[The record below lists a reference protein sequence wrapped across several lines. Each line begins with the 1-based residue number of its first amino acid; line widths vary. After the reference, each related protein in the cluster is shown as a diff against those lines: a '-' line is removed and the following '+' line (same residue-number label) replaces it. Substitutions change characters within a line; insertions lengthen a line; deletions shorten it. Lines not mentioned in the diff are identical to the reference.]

1 MPSPEQIV
9 RTAVVLPF
17 SIARRVVGI
26 AAGLLPGHGGDDEA
40 ERHED
45 PRSER
50 HEDPR
55 SAVATAPAPEPD
67 VDPEA
72 AAREALDRDREPGE
86 EAIFTPDDDFF
97 EEEHVEAEVELVAE
111 SHDVEAA
118 EAPGPTIH
126 VDEPW
131 EGYRR
136 MKVVEITAQLEGQPA
151 EVLAAVELY
160 EQTHRKRRGVL
171 DAVRSA
177 TRG

>member
-26 AAGLLPGHGGDDEA
+26 AAGLLPGHGRDDDA
-40 ERHED
+40 ERRDD
-45 PRSER
+45 PRSE
-50 HEDPR
+50 
-55 SAVATAPAPEPD
+55 AATATATAPERDIDPD
-67 VDPEA
+67 E
-72 AAREALDRDREPGE
+72 AAREALERDREPGE
-86 EAIFTPDDDFF
+86 EAIFEPDDDFF
-97 EEEHVEAEVELVAE
+97 DDDHVEAEVELVAE
-111 SHDVEAA
+111 SADVDATEP
-118 EAPGPTIH
+118 PGPTIH

-136 MKVVEITAQLEGQPA
+136 MKVSEITAQLEGQPA

>member
-1 MPSPEQIV
+1 MPSAEQIV

-17 SIARRVVGI
+17 SIARRVVGV
-26 AAGLLPGHGGDDEA
+26 AAGLLPGRGHGDGEP
-40 ERHED
+40 EQR
-45 PRSER
+45 
-50 HEDPR
+50 EDPR
-55 SAVATAPAPEPD
+55 SAAATAPPPSELD
-67 VDPEA
+67 VDPA
-72 AAREALDRDREPGE
+72 DAAREALDRDREPRE
-86 EAIFTPDDDFF
+86 EAIFAPDDDFF

-111 SHDVEAA
+111 SADVEAT
-118 EAPGPTIH
+118 EPPGPTIH
-126 VDEPW
+126 IDEPW

-136 MKVVEITAQLEGQPA
+136 MKVAEITAQLEGQPT

>member
-1 MPSPEQIV
+1 MPGPEQLI

-17 SIARRVVGI
+17 TIARRVVGF
-26 AAGLLPGHGGDDEA
+26 AAGLVPGHGGDDEA
-40 ERHED
+40 
-45 PRSER
+45 
-50 HEDPR
+50 
-55 SAVATAPAPEPD
+55 ATATATATATAPAPAPETD
-67 VDPEA
+67 VDPEE
-72 AAREALDRDREPGE
+72 AAREALTREREPVE
-86 EAIFTPDDDFF
+86 EAIFEPGDDFF

-111 SHDVEAA
+111 SADVEAT
-118 EAPGPTIH
+118 EPPGPTIH

-131 EGYRR
+131 DGYRR
-136 MKVVEITAQLEGQPA
+136 MKVAEITAQLEGQPA

>member
-1 MPSPEQIV
+1 MPGPEQLI

-17 SIARRVVGI
+17 SIARRVVGL
-26 AAGLLPGHGGDDEA
+26 AAGLLPGHGGGDE
-40 ERHED
+40 EQRG
-45 PRSER
+45 
-50 HEDPR
+50 DPR

-67 VDPEA
+67 VDPAA
-72 AAREALDRDREPGE
+72 AAREAVHREREPVE
-86 EAIFTPDDDFF
+86 EAIFEPDADFFDDD
-97 EEEHVEAEVELVAE
+97 HVEPEVELVAE
-111 SHDVEAA
+111 SADLGATEP
-118 EAPGPTIH
+118 PGPQIH

-136 MKVVEITAQLEGQPA
+136 MKVSEVTAQLEGQPA

-171 DAVRSA
+171 EAVRTA

>member
-1 MPSPEQIV
+1 MPNPGQIV

-26 AAGLLPGHGGDDEA
+26 AAGLLPGHGGDDGEDRGA
-40 ERHED
+40 D
-45 PRSER
+45 PRSE
-50 HEDPR
+50 
-55 SAVATAPAPEPD
+55 AAAAAPPEPE
-67 VDPEA
+67 VDPAA
-72 AAREALDRDREPGE
+72 AAREALDREREPGE
-86 EAIFTPDDDFF
+86 EAIFEPDEHFFDDD
-97 EEEHVEAEVELVAE
+97 HVEAEVELVAE
-111 SHDVEAA
+111 SADVEAT
-118 EAPGPTIH
+118 EPPGPTIH

-136 MKVVEITAQLEGQPA
+136 MKVSEITAQLEGQPP

>member
-17 SIARRVVGI
+17 SIARRVVGL
-26 AAGLLPGHGGDDEA
+26 AAGLLPGHGGDDEP
-40 ERHED
+40 EQR
-45 PRSER
+45 
-50 HEDPR
+50 EDPR
-55 SAVATAPAPEPD
+55 SAATTATATAPEPD
-67 VDPEA
+67 VDPA
-72 AAREALDRDREPGE
+72 DAAREALARDREPGE
-86 EAIFTPDDDFF
+86 EAIFEPDDDFF
-97 EEEHVEAEVELVAE
+97 DEDHIEPEVELVAE
-111 SHDVEAA
+111 SADVEAT
-118 EAPGPTIH
+118 EPPGPTIH

-136 MKVVEITAQLEGQPA
+136 MKVAEITAQLEGQPA

>member
-1 MPSPEQIV
+1 MPSPEQIL

-17 SIARRVVGI
+17 SIARHVVGF
-26 AAGLLPGHGGDDEA
+26 AAGLLPGGGGGEDGDE
-40 ERHED
+40 EQRD
-45 PRSER
+45 
-50 HEDPR
+50 DPR
-55 SAVATAPAPEPD
+55 SAVATAPAPETD

-72 AAREALDRDREPGE
+72 AAEAALERDREPGE
-86 EAIFTPDDDFF
+86 EAIFEPDEDFY

-111 SHDVEAA
+111 SADLEAT
-118 EAPGPTIH
+118 EPPGPTIH

-136 MKVVEITAQLEGQPA
+136 MKVAEITAQLEGQPA

-171 DAVRSA
+171 DAVKTA

>member
-1 MPSPEQIV
+1 MPSPEQLV

-17 SIARRVVGI
+17 SIARRVVGF
-26 AAGLLPGHGGDDEA
+26 AAGLLPGHGGDDE
-40 ERHED
+40 EQRG
-45 PRSER
+45 
-50 HEDPR
+50 DPR
-55 SAVATAPAPEPD
+55 SAVATAPAPEAE

-72 AAREALDRDREPGE
+72 AAEEALQRDREPVE
-86 EAIFTPDDDFF
+86 EAIFEPDADFF
-97 EEEHVEAEVELVAE
+97 EEDHVESEVELVAE
-111 SHDVEAA
+111 SADVEAV
-118 EAPGPTIH
+118 EPPGPTIH

-136 MKVVEITAQLEGQPA
+136 MKVAEITAQLEGQPA

-171 DAVRSA
+171 DAARSA